1 MALSRVRSVTIV
13 CALTSGALAG
23 ATAFAI
29 PVEGSDAL
37 AWTVSG
43 GGVLLTFTAG
53 LAAWFRSRELRA
65 VERYAELEADAVRF
79 ADTTLPAALARAAE
93 GATAERVLAE
103 FTSTGRQAALAPVRP
118 EQTRALQQA
127 VRALGRSEAR
137 RAAALAACA
146 NAAGRMQAISTSTL
160 AELRE
165 MEERHNDGDVLADL
179 LHVDHRT
186 AQAGRLADSIAVLSG
201 ARSGRRW
208 ARPIAMESVLR
219 GAMGRIAGYRRVRL
233 RAVPPGLAVAGHAA
247 EGVMH
252 VLAELLDNACN
263 FSPPSTEVFT
273 YVSEVPAG
281 LLVTV
286 EDSGLTMGD
295 SALRRAEQAVSGST
309 PDLSALTGTRLG
321 LAVVGHLARKH
332 DLTVSF
338 RPSATGGTAV
348 LVLVPR
354 HLISRIDDT
363 AAAPAATATPA
374 DQGAAATGAP
384 AGRATAQRAAGGAIP
399 SQRTPTGGGTSGT
412 AGALP
417 RRRPA
422 DTGATRAASGTT
434 GAETGASAGGPGA
447 AAARTEAP
455 RADASAPGA
464 ADTSTLPRR
473 RRGQTFAAA
482 HPEGLPG
489 SPGVADT
496 GSAAPAPLPRPA
508 AHGARF
514 HAFRLAVTGQA
525 GNENAPRASDSA
537 TAEETQ

>member
-1 MALSRVRSVTIV
+1 MPLSRVRSVAFV

-23 ATAFAI
+23 ATAFAF
-29 PVEGSDAL
+29 PEDGSDAL
-37 AWTVSG
+37 VWTVSG

-79 ADTTLPAALARAAE
+79 ADTTLPAAIARAAG

-103 FTSTGRQAALAPVRP
+103 FSPTGRQAAVAPVRP
-118 EQTRALQQA
+118 EHARALQHV

-165 MEERHNDGDVLADL
+165 MEERHHDGDVLADL

-208 ARPIAMESVLR
+208 ARPITMESVLR

-233 RAVPPGLAVAGHAA
+233 RAVPPSIAVAGHAA

-295 SALRRAEQAVSGST
+295 SALRRAEQAVSGDA

-348 LVLVPR
+348 LVLIPR
-354 HLISRIDDT
+354 HLVSRVEET
-363 AAAPAATATPA
+363 PAAPAATA
-374 DQGAAATGAP
+374 
-384 AGRATAQRAAGGAIP
+384 AAGGAAPAAAAAPAPGHAAARRPASGPIP
-399 SQRTPTGGGTSGT
+399 SQRTPSAAAPGQ

-422 DTGATRAASGTT
+422 GTGTPAT
-434 GAETGASAGGPGA
+434 GPGA
-447 AAARTEAP
+447 AAA
-455 RADASAPGA
+455 
-464 ADTSTLPRR
+464 STLPKR

-489 SPGVADT
+489 AAGTADD
-496 GSAAPAPLPRPA
+496 GAPAPSSLPRPA
-508 AHGARF
+508 RHGARF
-514 HAFRLAVTGQA
+514 HAFRTAVTGRADRA
-525 GNENAPRASDSA
+525 GQENATPRSSDPA
-537 TAEETQ
+537 TAED

>member
-1 MALSRVRSVTIV
+1 MTLSRVRSVAFV

-23 ATAFAI
+23 ATAFVA
-29 PVEGSDAL
+29 PADSSEAL
-37 AWTVSG
+37 LWSVG
-43 GGVLLTFTAG
+43 GGGALVTLTAG
-53 LAAWFRSRELRA
+53 LAAWFRTRELRA

-79 ADTTLPAALARAAE
+79 ADTTLPAALARVAE

-103 FTSTGRQAALAPVRP
+103 FTATGGQAGQAPVRP
-118 EQTRALQQA
+118 EHLRALQGA
-127 VRALGRSEAR
+127 VRALSRSEAR

-165 MEERHNDGDVLADL
+165 MEERHHDGDVLADL

-208 ARPIAMESVLR
+208 ARPIAVESVLR

-233 RAVPPGLAVAGHAA
+233 RAVPPTLAVAGHAA

-263 FSPPSTEVFT
+263 FSPPSTEVHT

-281 LLVTV
+281 LLITV
-286 EDSGLTMGD
+286 EDSGLTMSE
-295 SALRRAEQAVSGST
+295 SALRRAEQAVSGRT
-309 PDLSALTGTRLG
+309 PDLSSLTGTRLG

-332 DLTVSF
+332 DLKVSF
-338 RPSATGGTAV
+338 RPSATEGTAA
-348 LVLVPR
+348 LVLIPR
-354 HLISRIDDT
+354 HLVSRTEESAPAAANAEAAT
-363 AAAPAATATPA
+363 AAAGRSTDA
-374 DQGAAATGAP
+374 
-384 AGRATAQRAAGGAIP
+384 AGRPPLARRAAGGAIP
-399 SQRTPTGGGTSGT
+399 SQRTPAASR
-412 AGALP
+412 AGADPLP
-417 RRRPA
+417 RRV
-422 DTGATRAASGTT
+422 TAASSP
-434 GAETGASAGGPGA
+434 A
-447 AAARTEAP
+447 
-455 RADASAPGA
+455 ASAPAGGGGA
-464 ADTSTLPRR
+464 AGSTLPRR

-489 SPGVADT
+489 SH
-496 GSAAPAPLPRPA
+496 GSAGDGDGGGRPAALPRPA

-514 HAFRLAVTGQA
+514 HAFRTAVTGRA
-525 GNENAPRASDSA
+525 GTADAAPRASDSA
-537 TAEETQ
+537 TAEEKKPREDPAGADTRGTD

>member
-1 MALSRVRSVTIV
+1 MRPTRARSAMFVWGVT
-13 CALTSGALAG
+13 TGALAG
-23 ATAFAI
+23 VVAFAA
-29 PVEGSDAL
+29 PAEGQGFVWAVGG
-37 AWTVSG
+37 AAVVTVTS
-43 GGVLLTFTAG
+43 G
-53 LAAWFRSRELRA
+53 LAAWFRGRERLAR
-65 VERYAELEADAVRF
+65 ERYAELEADAVRF
-79 ADTTLPAALARAAE
+79 ADTTLPAALARVAE

-103 FTSTGRQAALAPVRP
+103 CTRTGRRAALAPARP
-118 EQTRALQQA
+118 EQVRALQQA
-127 VRALGRSEAR
+127 VRAVGRSEAR

-146 NAAGRMQAISTSTL
+146 NAAGRMQAMSTSTL

-219 GAMGRIAGYRRVRL
+219 GAMGRIAGYQRVRL
-233 RAVPPGLAVAGHAA
+233 RAVPPSLSVAGHAA

-263 FSPPSTEVFT
+263 FSPPSTEVHT

-286 EDSGLTMGD
+286 EDSGLTMSD
-295 SALRRAEQAVSGST
+295 SALRRAEHAVSGDT

-354 HLISRIDDT
+354 HLVSRTDEPAPAAAAEASAT
-363 AAAPAATATPA
+363 APAPAAAAPEP
-374 DQGAAATGAP
+374 AAARP
-384 AGRATAQRAAGGAIP
+384 AGGAIP
-399 SQRTPTGGGTSGT
+399 SQRTPAGPRTT
-412 AGALP
+412 AGPDALP
-417 RRRPA
+417 RRRA
-422 DTGATRAASGTT
+422 DRGT
-434 GAETGASAGGPGA
+434 PGA
-447 AAARTEAP
+447 GSPSGAP
-455 RADASAPGA
+455 AVPATSATGPDAPSSGSG
-464 ADTSTLPRR
+464 STLPRR

-482 HPEGLPG
+482 HPGGLPNT
-489 SPGVADT
+489 PG
-496 GSAAPAPLPRPA
+496 AAPDGGDRPAPRPA

-514 HAFRLAVTGQA
+514 HAFRQAVTGQA
-525 GNENAPRASDSA
+525 GEKSTTPRASDSA
-537 TAEETQ
+537 TAEDR

>member
-1 MALSRVRSVTIV
+1 MPLSRVRSVAFV

-23 ATAFAI
+23 ATAFAF
-29 PVEGSDAL
+29 PEDGSDAL
-37 AWTVSG
+37 VWTVSG

-79 ADTTLPAALARAAE
+79 ADTTLPAAIARAAG

-103 FTSTGRQAALAPVRP
+103 FSPTGRQAAVAPVRP
-118 EQTRALQQA
+118 EHARALQHV

-165 MEERHNDGDVLADL
+165 MEERHHDGDVLADL

-208 ARPIAMESVLR
+208 ARPITMESVLR

-233 RAVPPGLAVAGHAA
+233 RAVPPSIAVAGHAA

-295 SALRRAEQAVSGST
+295 SALRRAEQAVSGDA

-348 LVLVPR
+348 LVLIPR
-354 HLISRIDDT
+354 HLVSRVEETPAALAAT
-363 AAAPAATATPA
+363 AAAGGAAPAA
-374 DQGAAATGAP
+374 AAA
-384 AGRATAQRAAGGAIP
+384 
-399 SQRTPTGGGTSGT
+399 
-412 AGALP
+412 
-417 RRRPA
+417 
-422 DTGATRAASGTT
+422 
-434 GAETGASAGGPGA
+434 
-447 AAARTEAP
+447 
-455 RADASAPGA
+455 
-464 ADTSTLPRR
+464 
-473 RRGQTFAAA
+473 
-482 HPEGLPG
+482 
-489 SPGVADT
+489 
-496 GSAAPAPLPRPA
+496 
-508 AHGARF
+508 
-514 HAFRLAVTGQA
+514 
-525 GNENAPRASDSA
+525 
-537 TAEETQ
+537 

>member
-1 MALSRVRSVTIV
+1 MRPTRARSAMFVWGVT
-13 CALTSGALAG
+13 TGALAG
-23 ATAFAI
+23 VVAFAA
-29 PVEGSDAL
+29 PDGGQGF
-37 AWTVSG
+37 AWAAGGAAAVTVTS
-43 GGVLLTFTAG
+43 G
-53 LAAWFRSRELRA
+53 LAAWFRGRERLAR
-65 VERYAELEADAVRF
+65 ERYAALEADAVRF
-79 ADTTLPAALARAAE
+79 ADTTLPAALARVAE

-103 FTSTGRQAALAPVRP
+103 FTRTGKQAALAPARP
-118 EQTRALQQA
+118 EQVRALQQA

-146 NAAGRMQAISTSTL
+146 NAAGRMQAMSTSTL

-208 ARPIAMESVLR
+208 ARPITMESVLR

-233 RAVPPGLAVAGHAA
+233 RAVPPSLAVAGHAA

-263 FSPPSTEVFT
+263 FSPPSTEVHT

-286 EDSGLTMGD
+286 EDSGLTMSD
-295 SALRRAEQAVSGST
+295 SALRRAEQAVSGDT

-354 HLISRIDDT
+354 HLISRIDQPSPAAGAEASTAPPAGSAAAAPET
-363 AAAPAATATPA
+363 AAAR
-374 DQGAAATGAP
+374 Q
-384 AGRATAQRAAGGAIP
+384 AGGTIP
-399 SQRTPTGGGTSGT
+399 SQRTP
-412 AGALP
+412 AGARAAAGPDALP
-417 RRRPA
+417 RRRTAERATPA
-422 DTGATRAASGTT
+422 TADAPAARQDAPATRSDAPAAGL
-434 GAETGASAGGPGA
+434 G
-447 AAARTEAP
+447 
-455 RADASAPGA
+455 
-464 ADTSTLPRR
+464 STLPRR

-482 HPEGLPG
+482 HPGGLPDT
-489 SPGVADT
+489 PG
-496 GSAAPAPLPRPA
+496 AAPDGGGRPAPSPRPA

-514 HAFRLAVTGQA
+514 HAFRQAVTGQA
-525 GNENAPRASDSA
+525 GEKSTTPRASDSA
-537 TAEETQ
+537 TAEDR